1 MLLGIRWGSVL
12 SAVLSLP
19 KGLSKGSLR
28 TKIIAWSFVPAA
40 IILLAVA
47 LVTFFAFQSV
57 TEELVLQRDLE
68 VTYASAGQLA
78 AKLGE
83 YEDLLTTVARTS
95 DIYGDDPATQRDA
108 LKRAGN
114 RLAVFDGGVLLLDA
128 FGTVV
133 AAEPERSESLGQ
145 DWSDRAYYQEVVRSQ
160 IAGSPPELVLSDIV
174 ADGPGG
180 VDVIV
185 CALPI
190 VDAQDQF
197 HGTLVGLFRIGPTA
211 LNTFYGDIV
220 RLRIGETCGAAGGC
234 GSVYLVDG
242 TGRVIYH
249 SDADRIGEDFG
260 AQAVVG
266 RVLSGQTDAIRA
278 RDFAGNDIV
287 AGFAPL
293 PGTSWGL
300 VNEETWA
307 ALTSGS
313 LGYRNF
319 LLFLLVLG
327 VVAPAVFVY
336 FGVRRITKPI
346 NDLMSAV
353 QEVARGNFGRTI
365 TAQTGDEIEEL
376 ARQFNLMSV
385 QLQASYANLEQRVA
399 DRTKELAALNAISV
413 VVSRSL
419 DLDEVL
425 HDALDKTL
433 QVMEIEAGGIY
444 LLDEAAG
451 LLTVAVQRGFSPEFI
466 EAIDRLAV
474 GEGFSGLVTQ
484 SGQPMVVRD
493 VSADP
498 RLTRMAVREE
508 GLRSLAIVPLES
520 KGKILGT
527 LYTVTYGYHEF
538 SDQDVQLLTSIGHQ
552 VGVAIENAQ
561 LFVERER
568 RIDEMA
574 VLNQVGRAISSSL
587 RLDELLDLIYH
598 QVSRVMDSTNLYIAL
613 YDRDEDWVS
622 FSLYVEGEQVRR
634 EASGRKAGQGLAEY
648 IIQSCQPLLLPNQ
661 VERRLQELG
670 IEFIGT
676 PAKSC
681 LGVPM
686 IAGDEVLGVIVVQ
699 SYTTEDVYDEGH
711 LGLLSSIATQAAIA
725 VENARL
731 YEQVRQE
738 LAERVRAE
746 KELQKVSQERARR
759 VQELTLLNR
768 VIAATTSRLEIQA
781 VLDAVCRELALAFNL
796 PEAGAA
802 LLDPDVC
809 VPNGAGRYADA
820 SAKSNDETGEGA
832 TLTVVAEYRSEERP
846 SALGTVIPVEQNP
859 ATQYVL
865 EHKAPLAVA
874 DAQHDP
880 RMAPIHDLM
889 RERGTVSLLILPLV
903 VRREVVGTIG
913 LVAVERREF
922 SDEEIA
928 LAANAAAAAS
938 QALENARTEEA
949 LREAKATAEAANR
962 AKSVFLANMSHE
974 LRTPLNAILGFAQL
988 MTRDPSLTPEQ
999 QENLEIIGRSGEH
1012 LLGLINDVLELS
1024 KIEAGRVT
1032 LQKESFDLHR
1042 LLDGLEEMFRLRA
1055 EDKGLMLIFER
1066 IPDVP
1071 RFVRTDEGKLR
1082 QVLMNLLGNAVKF
1095 TQEGGIT
1102 LRVRSK
1108 EYKVG
1113 DPLLPTPCSLLHFEV
1128 EDTGPGIAPEELDA
1142 VFDPFVQTAS
1152 GHAYASEEGTG
1163 LGLPISRQFV
1173 NLMGGELAVSSTL
1186 GQGSIFKFD
1195 VQIAAVEKADMAE
1208 VQTSQP
1214 ARRVIGLEPDQP
1226 VYRLL
1231 VVDER
1236 EASRK
1241 LLVELLSPLGFELRE
1256 AVHGQEAIEIWEG
1269 WEPHLIWMDMRMPV
1283 MDGYEATKRIKATI
1297 KGQAT
1302 VVVALTASAFEDDR
1316 AMILSEGCDDFVRK
1330 PFREEEIFD
1339 TLAKHLGV
1347 RFVYDVEDAQPAGA
1361 AAQPE
1366 DAVLPADSLTPE
1378 ALMSLPTDWV
1388 GDLHQ
1393 AATQLDADVI
1403 LDLLDQIREQNAS
1416 LANALASLV
1425 HDFRFDTIMA
1435 LTESLEDEY
1444 DD

>member
-1 MLLGIRWGSVL
+1 MNKHSPIRNPQ
-12 SAVLSLP
+12 SAIRR
-19 KGLSKGSLR
+19 GGLR
-28 TKIIAWSFVPAA
+28 TRIIAWSFVPTA

-47 LVTFFAFQSV
+47 LVTFFAFQRV

-68 VTYASAGQLA
+68 VTHVSAGQLA
-78 AKLGE
+78 TKLGK
-83 YEDLLTTVARTS
+83 YEDLLTTVARTP
-95 DIYGDDPATQRDA
+95 DIYGNDPTTQRDA
-108 LKRAGN
+108 LKRASN
-114 RLAVFDGGVLLLDA
+114 RLATFDGGVLLLDA
-128 FGTVV
+128 FGTVL
-133 AAEPERSESLGQ
+133 AAEPERPGVLGQ
-145 DWSDRAYYQEVVRSQ
+145 DWSDRAYYQEIVRSQ
-160 IAGSPPELVLSDIV
+160 IAGSPPGLVLSDIV
-174 ADGPGG
+174 ADGPDGE
-180 VDVIV
+180 DVIV
-185 CALPI
+185 CTLPI
-190 VDAQDQF
+190 VGEQDEF
-197 HGTLVGLFRIGPTA
+197 RGTLVGIFRIGPTVTNA
-211 LNTFYGDIV
+211 FYDDIIKL
-220 RLRIGETCGAAGGC
+220 RLGETCGAAGGC
-234 GSVYLVDG
+234 GSTYLVDG

-249 SDADRIGEDFG
+249 SDADRIGEHFDT
-260 AQAVVG
+260 QAVVG

-278 RDFAGNDIV
+278 HDFAGNDIV
-287 AGFAPL
+287 ASFAPL

-313 LGYRNF
+313 RGYQNF
-319 LLFLLVLG
+319 LLFLLLLG

-346 NDLMSAV
+346 TDLMSAV

-376 ARQFNLMSV
+376 ARQFNFMSA
-385 QLQASYANLEQRVA
+385 QLQASYTDLEQRVA
-399 DRTKELAALNAISV
+399 DRTKELAALNAIAA

-425 HDALDKTL
+425 HNALDKTL

-444 LLDEAAG
+444 LLDEAAR

-474 GEGFSGLVTQ
+474 GEGISGLVTQ

-493 VSADP
+493 ISADP

-508 GLRSLAIVPLES
+508 GLRSLASVPLRS
-520 KGKILGT
+520 KGKVLGT
-527 LYTVTYGYHEF
+527 LFAVTHGHREF

-561 LFVERER
+561 LFTERER

-587 RLDELLDLIYH
+587 RLDEILDLIYH

-622 FSLYVEGEQVRR
+622 FSLYVEGDQVRR
-634 EASGRKAGQGLAEY
+634 EASGRKAGQGLTEY

-661 VERRLQELG
+661 VESRLQELG
-670 IEFIGT
+670 IEPIGT

-686 IAGDEVLGVIVVQ
+686 IAADEVLGIIAVQ

-711 LGLLSSIATQAAIA
+711 LSLLSSIANQAAIA

-731 YEQVRQE
+731 YEQARQE

-746 KELQKVSQERARR
+746 KELQKVNQERARR

-781 VLDAVCRELALAFNL
+781 VLDAVCRELALAFDL

-802 LLDPDVC
+802 LLDPD
-809 VPNGAGRYADA
+809 
-820 SAKSNDETGEGA
+820 ETRGGA

-846 SALGTVIPVEQNP
+846 SALGTVIPVDQNP

-889 RERGTVSLLILPLV
+889 RGRGSVSLLILPLL

-922 SDEEIA
+922 SDKEIA

-938 QALENARTEEA
+938 QALENARAEEA
-949 LREAKATAEAANR
+949 LREAKAVAEQARVAAETANR
-962 AKSVFLANMSHE
+962 AKSEFLANMSHE

-1024 KIEAGRVT
+1024 KIEAGRVA
-1032 LQKESFDLHR
+1032 LQEESLDLHR
-1042 LLDGLEEMFRLRA
+1042 LLDGLEEMFHLRA
-1055 EDKGLMLIFER
+1055 TEKGLMLILDR
-1066 IPDVP
+1066 APDVP
-1071 RFVRTDEGKLR
+1071 QYIRTDEGKLR
-1082 QVLMNLLGNAVKF
+1082 QVLMNILGNAVKF
-1095 TQEGGIT
+1095 TREGGVT
-1102 LRVRSK
+1102 LRVGCSDLSGRFNYEASPQEK
-1108 EYKVG
+1108 QKSLRERR
-1113 DPLLPTPCSLLHFEV
+1113 PRLLFEV

-1142 VFDPFVQTAS
+1142 VFDPFKQTKS
-1152 GHAYASEEGTG
+1152 GQMSQEGTG
-1163 LGLPISRQFV
+1163 LGMPISRQFV
-1173 NLMGGELAVSSTL
+1173 RLMGGDLTVRSELGVGTL
-1186 GQGSIFKFD
+1186 FKFG
-1195 VQIAAVEKADMAE
+1195 VQIKLADAVD
-1208 VQTSQP
+1208 VPTSQP
-1214 ARRVIGLEPDQP
+1214 KQRVIGLEPDQRAADGDP
-1226 VYRLL
+1226 YRLL
-1231 VVDER
+1231 VVEDR
-1236 EASRK
+1236 EANRK
-1241 LLVELLSPLGFELRE
+1241 LLVKLLEPMGFEMRE
-1256 AVHGQEAIEIWEG
+1256 AINGQQGIETWER
-1269 WEPHLIWMDMRMPV
+1269 WKPHLIWMDMRMPV
-1283 MDGYEATKRIKATI
+1283 MDGYEATQHIKATTQ
-1297 KGQAT
+1297 GQAT
-1302 VVVALTASAFEDDR
+1302 VVVALTASAFERDR
-1316 AMILSEGCDDFVRK
+1316 AMILSGGCDDFVRK

-1339 TLAKHLGV
+1339 MLTKHLDV
-1347 RFVYDVEDAQPAGA
+1347 RFVYDVQDAQPAGA
-1361 AAQPE
+1361 GAQPE

-1378 ALMSLPTDWV
+1378 ALMSLPADWV
-1388 GDLHQ
+1388 EDLHQ
-1393 AATQLDADVI
+1393 AAIQLDADVI
-1403 LDLLDQIREQNAS
+1403 LGLLDQIREQNAS
-1416 LANALASLV
+1416 LANALANLV
-1425 HDFRFDTIMA
+1425 HDFRFDII
-1435 LTESLEDEY
+1435 LTLTQSTEDEY
-1444 DD
+1444 GRQGS